1 MSLTDCRGLSHSTND
16 PRSMALLELATARS
30 LSFIGDPLAPIDE
43 ALAADPDFAMGH
55 AFRAGIAVL
64 VGERSSRPLLA
75 QALAEL
81 ERLAPRMNERERQH
95 AAAARAW
102 YEGDMA
108 LAVCRYGA
116 IVVEHPRDLFALQLA
131 HIGDFYLGDSQMLR
145 DRIAQVVGHWDPSLP
160 GMGYVLGMYAFGL
173 EETAHYARAE
183 DTGLR
188 ALALDRRD
196 PWAVHA
202 VAHVMEMQGRTADG
216 VRWLAATEAD
226 WSAPDGQPCALAIH
240 NWWHR
245 GLFHL
250 DSGQVD
256 QALALYD
263 AHVRPEASRVALN
276 NVDASSFLWRL
287 RLRGVDI
294 GARWHGLADDWDAMR
309 DDGFY
314 AFSDAHAIMAYL
326 GAGRAD
332 AVTRTLE
339 AMSTCA
345 AGQGTNAMMT
355 RDIGLPLARAL
366 IAFDRGDYARTIDA
380 LMPIRTIANRFGG
393 SNAQRDVVH
402 LTLTEAALRAGRGPL
417 ARALTAE
424 RVELRP
430 DNGFG
435 VHLAARAR
443 DLT

>member
-1 MSLTDCRGLSHSTND
+1 MSLTDCRGVSHTTND
-16 PRSMALLELATARS
+16 PNAIARLELATARCAS
-30 LSFIGDPLAPIDE
+30 YIGDPLAPIEE

-55 AFRAGIAVL
+55 AFKAGIAVL

-75 QALAEL
+75 AALSEL
-81 ERLAPRMNERERQH
+81 ERLSPRMNERERQH
-95 AAAARAW
+95 AGAARAW

-108 LAVCRYGA
+108 LAVRRYGA
-116 IVVEHPRDLFALQLA
+116 IAVDHPHDLFALQLA

-145 DRIAQVVGHWDPSLP
+145 DRPAQVVGRWDPSLP

-173 EETAHYARAE
+173 EETALYARAE

-202 VAHVMEMQGRTADG
+202 VAHVMEMQGRTAEG

-226 WSAPDGQPCALAIH
+226 WSAPGGEPCALAIH
-240 NWWHR
+240 NFWHR
-245 GLFHL
+245 ALFHL
-250 DSGQVD
+250 DRGEID
-256 QALALYD
+256 EALALYD
-263 AHVRPEASRVALN
+263 AHVRPAPSLVALN

-287 RLRGVDI
+287 RLRGVDV
-294 GARWHGLADDWDAMR
+294 GARWDGLAADWDAMR

-332 AVTRTLE
+332 AVTRTIE
-339 AMSTCA
+339 AMNACA

-355 RDIGLPLARAL
+355 RDVGLPLSRAL
-366 IAFDRGDYARTIDA
+366 IAFDRGDYAGAIDA
-380 LMPIRTIANRFGG
+380 LLPMRSIANRFGG

-402 LTLTEAALRAGRGPL
+402 LTLTEAALRAGRGQL

-430 DNGFG
+430 DNGFS

-443 DLT
+443 DLA